1 MNQYYNKKMAKLKS
15 ENQYVLRKNKNPLT
29 GERIYLKDLRKN
41 LSENESYKNIM
52 TKRMIH
58 LMEKRDNK
66 IKCYFYKSS
75 KMIINYCLENNIN
88 RIIIGYSED
97 FQNKG
102 FVLSKEYYAKDNY
115 SKHLEKEMKKKNN
128 QNFLMIPLGK
138 LINRIEYLC
147 SKNGVEC
154 IIQEES
160 YTSASS
166 FFDLDYLP
174 IYSKG
179 KNKEYTFSGE
189 RIKRG
194 LYKTKE
200 GKCIN
205 ADINGA
211 LNIYRKSSVCD
222 INTIEYLLRRGV
234 NTPKRLQII

>member
-1 MNQYYNKKMAKLKS
+1 M
-15 ENQYVLRKNKNPLT
+15 
-29 GERIYLKDLRKN
+29 
-41 LSENESYKNIM
+41 
-52 TKRMIH
+52 
-58 LMEKRDNK
+58 
-66 IKCYFYKSS
+66 
-75 KMIINYCLENNIN
+75 
-88 RIIIGYSED
+88 D
-97 FQNKG
+97 FI
-102 FVLSKEYYAKDNY
+102 
-115 SKHLEKEMKKKNN
+115 
-128 QNFLMIPLGK
+128 IPLWYNTSGD
-138 LINRIEYLC
+138 
-147 SKNGVEC
+147 KNGIEC

-200 GKCIN
+200 GKYIN

-234 NTPKRLQII
+234 NTPKRLQVIWST

>member
-1 MNQYYNKKMAKLKS
+1 
-15 ENQYVLRKNKNPLT
+15 
-29 GERIYLKDLRKN
+29 
-41 LSENESYKNIM
+41 
-52 TKRMIH
+52 
-58 LMEKRDNK
+58 
-66 IKCYFYKSS
+66 
-75 KMIINYCLENNIN
+75 
-88 RIIIGYSED
+88 
-97 FQNKG
+97 
-102 FVLSKEYYAKDNY
+102 
-115 SKHLEKEMKKKNN
+115 
-128 QNFLMIPLGK
+128 MIPFGK

-147 SKNGVEC
+147 SKNGIEC

-166 FFDLDYLP
+166 FFDLDPLP
-174 IYSKG
+174 IYSKE
-179 KNKEYTFSGE
+179 NKEYTFSGE

-222 INTIEYLLRRGV
+222 MKVILYLLRRGV